1 MGQTPLHYA
10 AKNNLYDVVNF
21 LVNKCKVNIS
31 LVNKMGN
38 TALHVAVLN
47 ERKRITELLIDAR
60 IDVLIENKEGYNC
73 LVHAQKMEFLDMSN
87 YLDPIIINAEIWRR
101 KNCLVKI
108 M

>member
-10 AKNNLYDVVNF
+10 AKNNLYDVVNL

-60 IDVLIENKEGYNC
+60 IDVLIENKEGHNC
-73 LVHAQKMEFLDMSN
+73 LVHA
-87 YLDPIIINAEIWRR
+87 
-101 KNCLVKI
+101 
-108 M
+108 